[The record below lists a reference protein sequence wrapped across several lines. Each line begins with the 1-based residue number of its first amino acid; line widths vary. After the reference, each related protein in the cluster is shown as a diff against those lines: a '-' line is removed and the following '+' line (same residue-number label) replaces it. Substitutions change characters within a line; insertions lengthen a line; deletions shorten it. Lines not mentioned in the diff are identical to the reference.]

1 MEFVNEKLNEFNQY
15 LSGKKVAIIGLG
27 TSNVPLIEYMRKYK
41 ANVTVFDN
49 RNIDDIDKSIMD
61 KVVEHG
67 MTFSNR
73 T

>member
-41 ANVTVFDN
+41 ANVTVLIIEISMILIN
-49 RNIDDIDKSIMD
+49 Q
-61 KVVEHG
+61 
-67 MTFSNR
+67 
-73 T
+73 